1 MGRLNAPAVWDARP
15 IVACATGMAQ
25 NTALALIRL
34 SGFGELGEVA
44 KFFAAPMGAALKLK
58 PRRAVFCHL
67 LEGSRVID
75 QVVVT
80 YFAGPASF
88 TGENLLEISV
98 HGNLVNIERV
108 LDLFTASGTARLALP
123 GEFSFR
129 ALKNQKISLP
139 EAEGLDLFLHASSKG
154 VLDQGAKLMGGAL
167 SRAYLELRE
176 SFVRL
181 RAALELALDFLPDVG
196 EVAAQE
202 SFVQAMQDFS
212 ARLGA
217 LERRS
222 RGSLR
227 EITAPDM
234 VIVGRPNAGK
244 STLFNRLLHE
254 ARSIVSSEAG
264 TTRDYVSESVSWG
277 GIEFR
282 LIDTAGIRKT
292 SHGVE
297 RQGVERSVALARS
310 AFFSIL
316 LVDPA
321 GAQAGELGALAGIP
335 FDLLLWSHMDQ
346 PPAQEWPSSL
356 QGLRWHHYG
365 HVALLEGE
373 PRGEVV
379 LREGPLQWPPAPLG
393 PQGLGAIGEMVA
405 QKYRKLLAR
414 DEILVPRQRALI
426 RQCWERFGQFRRV
439 VENERDMAIVG
450 VGGPGGGGGG
460 GGVDWFDQ
468 HG

>member
-1 MGRLNAPAVWDARP
+1 M
-15 IVACATGMAQ
+15 
-25 NTALALIRL
+25 
-34 SGFGELGEVA
+34 
-44 KFFAAPMGAALKLK
+44 
-58 PRRAVFCHL
+58 
-67 LEGSRVID
+67 ID

-80 YFAGPASF
+80 YFKGPASF

-176 SFVRL
+176 SFLRL
-181 RAALELALDFLPDVG
+181 RATLELALDFLPDVG
-196 EVAAQE
+196 EVAARE
-202 SFVQAMQDFS
+202 RFVRAMQDFS

-227 EITAPDM
+227 EIMAPDM

-244 STLFNRLLHE
+244 STLFNRLLQQG
-254 ARSIVSSEAG
+254 RSIVSSEAG
-264 TTRDYVSESVSWG
+264 TTRDYVSEAVSFEG
-277 GIEFR
+277 VEFR

-297 RQGVERSVALARS
+297 RQGVERSVELARS

-316 LVDPA
+316 LVDPSEA
-321 GAQAGELGALAGIP
+321 ESGELGALAGIP

-346 PPAQEWPSSL
+346 SLKEWPQSL
-356 QGLRWHHYG
+356 DGLRWHHYG

-373 PRGEVV
+373 SQGEMV

-393 PQGLGAIGEMVA
+393 PQGLGAMGKMAA

-426 RQCWERFGQFRRV
+426 GQCWERFGEFQRV
-439 VENERDMAIVG
+439 VEDEGDMAVVALEIQVVG
-450 VGGPGGGGGG
+450 RAVEELIGLSTTDEVLEQVFGRFCIGK
-460 GGVDWFDQ
+460 
-468 HG
+468 